1 MTEFRETIQPYV
13 ARKKKKRKKYTGN
26 KTVILPYIK
35 QIKETTRYD
44 GINLDVQ
51 PYAAIFM
58 ELWIA

>member
-13 ARKKKKRKKYTGN
+13 ARKKNKRNKDPRN

-35 QIKETTRYD
+35 QITETIRYD
-44 GINLDVQ
+44 GIHLDVH

-58 ELWIA
+58 ELWIG

>member
-13 ARKKKKRKKYTGN
+13 ARKKKKIKKDPGN

-35 QIKETTRYD
+35 QITQTIRYD

-58 ELWIA
+58 ELRIA